1 MTGEQ
6 FARAV
11 PYVLSA
17 LMAIEYVANL
27 ARARGDQSPRDAA
40 TSVMVTVPHS
50 LILGVVGSAWI
61 TLYGVIAAAL
71 PWQLPMAWWIWPVA
85 ILAVDLAS
93 YAMHRYHH
101 LLNLTW
107 GVHSVHH
114 SSEEFTITTGA
125 RSSIAEPLV
134 NVISGAYV
142 ILAVPALLGIP
153 VEAAVVAWFVKVG
166 WGVAVHTRCIDKL
179 GPLEWVLATPSH
191 HRVHHAINPIYRDKN
206 FGFVTILWDK
216 LFGTFQPELA
226 SEPPVFGTSNPPR
239 SYHPLV
245 AGFHELA
252 TVWRAAAS
260 TRRWRDK
267 LRIWF
272 MPAGWRPADV
282 AADRAPSATFSP
294 PPAGLY
300 AIGGLQLA
308 AFVVGSTQLT
318 ASVLDHGIAA
328 NVTYLGFLFASSL
341 ITGAYFE
348 HSPSYPWLEGAR
360 AMVCATIVASTG
372 TWFGRPIDGMSMIML
387 GLVAANLVASWLF
400 AVRGR
405 RRVPP
410 VVAHTLTRGDR
421 RTGRNY
427 RSKVRPMRKNDSN
440 VVGVPREIDRVS
452 GIRVSSA

>member
-6 FARAV
+6 FARVV

-17 LMAIEYVANL
+17 LMAIEYVVNL

-50 LILGVVGSAWI
+50 LILGVLGSAWI
-61 TLYGVIAAAL
+61 ALYGVIADAL
-71 PWQLPMAWWIWPVA
+71 PWQLPMAWWIWPLA

-134 NVISGAYV
+134 NVISGAYL
-142 ILAVPALLGIP
+142 ILVVPALLGIP
-153 VEAAVVAWFVKVG
+153 LEAAVVAWFIKVG

-216 LFGTFQPELA
+216 LFGTFQRELA

-245 AGFHELA
+245 AAFHELA
-252 TVWRAAAS
+252 TVWRAAVA

-272 MPAGWRPADV
+272 MPAGWRPSDV
-282 AADRAPSATFSP
+282 APDRAPRATFSP
-294 PPAGLY
+294 PPAGLHV
-300 AIGGLQLA
+300 IGGLQLA
-308 AFVVGSTQLT
+308 TFVVGSTQLT
-318 ASVLDHGIAA
+318 ASVLDHGHAA
-328 NVTYLGFLFASSL
+328 NLLYLGFLFASSV

-348 HSPSYPWLEGAR
+348 HSPRYPWLESAR
-360 AMVCATIVASTG
+360 AVVCATIVASG
-372 TWFGRPIDGMSMIML
+372 SWFGRSLEGTSLIML
-387 GLVAANLVASWLF
+387 GLVAANLVAAWVFVSLV
-400 AVRGR
+400 AVR
-405 RRVPP
+405 
-410 VVAHTLTRGDR
+410 VARARPGQSGKLHPHDR
-421 RTGRNY
+421 R
-427 RSKVRPMRKNDSN
+427 
-440 VVGVPREIDRVS
+440 
-452 GIRVSSA
+452 AA

>member
-1 MTGEQ
+1 VTGEQ
-6 FARAV
+6 FARLV

-17 LMAIEYVANL
+17 LMAIEYVVNIV
-27 ARARGDQSPRDAA
+27 RARGDQSPRDAA
-40 TSVMVTVPHS
+40 TSVMITVPHS
-50 LILGVVGSAWI
+50 LILGVIGSAWI
-61 TLYGVIAAAL
+61 ALYGVIAEAL
-71 PWQLPMAWWIWPVA
+71 PWQLPMAWWIWPLA

-101 LLNLTW
+101 LLNITW

-153 VEAAVVAWFVKVG
+153 VEAAVVAWFIKVG

-191 HRVHHAINPIYRDKN
+191 HRVHHAINPIYLGKN

-216 LFGTFQPELA
+216 LFGTFQKELA
-226 SEPPVFGTSNPPR
+226 SEPPVFGTTNPPR
-239 SYHPLV
+239 SYHPFD
-245 AGFHELA
+245 AAFHELA
-252 TVWRAAAS
+252 TVWRAAAA

-282 AADRAPSATFSP
+282 VDRAARRTFSP
-294 PPAGLY
+294 PPAVLHV
-300 AIGGLQLA
+300 IGGLQLA
-308 AFVVGSTQLT
+308 LFVAGSMQLT
-318 ASVLDHGIAA
+318 ASVLDHGHAA
-328 NVTYLGFLFASSL
+328 NLAYLGCLFASTM

-348 HSPSYPWLEGAR
+348 HSARFPWLESAR
-360 AMVCATIVASTG
+360 ALACAAIVASTG
-372 TWFGRPIDGMSMIML
+372 AWFGRPLEGMSLIML
-387 GLVAANLVASWLF
+387 GLVAANFAAAWLF
-400 AVRGR
+400 VAVR
-405 RRVPP
+405 
-410 VVAHTLTRGDR
+410 VARA
-421 RTGRNY
+421 
-427 RSKVRPMRKNDSN
+427 RPMRSGKLHAH
-440 VVGVPREIDRVS
+440 DR
-452 GIRVSSA
+452 RAA